1 MSVFLPRHEE
11 RGGVYWLADGF
22 WEFDAGLNFVSMEL
36 GDGVRKPIPAR
47 EKNTAINYLKL
58 STEEAYSNVC
68 CAPQSR
74 SFSTFL
80 RTPNSRRSLI
90 RVGLIVTGQELSF
103 AFFIEACFKRCMTD
117 REVSRELSFDSRLQV
132 LECFERALPWHEMS
146 LQRTLVLANV
156 PDVHVMDPDHAIGI
170 SQGLDDLVELDIV
183 RNRPHQESHGSR
195 H

>member
-68 CAPQSR
+68 CAPQFR
-74 SFSTFL
+74 SFEDC
-80 RTPNSRRSLI
+80 RRDPKSRR
-90 RVGLIVTGQELSF
+90 T
-103 AFFIEACFKRCMTD
+103 TH
-117 REVSRELSFDSRLQV
+117 QV
-132 LECFERALPWHEMS
+132 
-146 LQRTLVLANV
+146 N
-156 PDVHVMDPDHAIGI
+156 
-170 SQGLDDLVELDIV
+170 
-183 RNRPHQESHGSR
+183 
-195 H
+195 